1 MRDIRK
7 LFIGKLKQGP
17 HRTLDKDDLDGLL
30 PCFELDVPGR
40 VLFGPLVDF
49 SILCCGDWA
58 AHKRQGETGVRDTK
72 NRSSRRKRSSSWSDD
87 DEGSEG
93 PKMEAELQVRMARV
107 AYKARMD
114 AKKLTDE
121 FKSYDKGKDGSVTVK
136 DFKRVLEQALDL
148 STEDLSKSELK
159 GLVKRF
165 DPCDNDQIDYA
176 IFVNWLTVE
185 DQLPAVEKRVG
196 RCLQA
201 LQDRGTDLARRTFR
215 IQDRDKRGTITRAA
229 FKEALDVLQLPVCDF
244 EMLAITRK
252 FTDQD
257 TNEVNYREFLRLVR
271 LAPGGGNLGAE
282 AKFEDHDALI
292 TRNARH
298 VMYEWYRKKDK
309 GKWRQLRTL
318 FQQQDKDKNGKVT
331 PRSFEKVLGRVK
343 LKLSKDDLKNLTL
356 CLDLDDDGA
365 VYYEIFVDMVMNEP
379 ERPGDE
385 LGAMHKRV
393 TAQLR
398 EQRYSGREAG
408 RDIANAFRRQDP
420 DESGKVTN
428 IQFKRAC
435 VDRLGLTISPMDM
448 SSICERFD
456 LDGRGTFVDYESF
469 AKWATAGADIDLVE
483 RKVGAGLRV
492 IKTVGRSYR
501 RAFEKREEAKISG
514 IITNTNFEDAVNALG
529 LAVSE
534 GEVRALSSKYQDRLD
549 RINWKGML
557 RWRAPQFEFHPATAN
572 ATATAAQPFAESLT
586 LPTPPIPPTAD
597 VVAACKHAA
606 KSMKRGGLGR
616 SGLNGDYDGDDV
628 DPNDVTAL
636 ARRLREGIRDWADQH
651 PGELPGL
658 FYRLDLD
665 GRSG

>member
-1 MRDIRK
+1 M
-7 LFIGKLKQGP
+7 
-17 HRTLDKDDLDGLL
+17 
-30 PCFELDVPGR
+30 CE
-40 VLFGPLVDF
+40 
-49 SILCCGDWA
+49 
-58 AHKRQGETGVRDTK
+58 
-72 NRSSRRKRSSSWSDD
+72 
-87 DEGSEG
+87 
-93 PKMEAELQVRMARV
+93 
-107 AYKARMD
+107 Y
-114 AKKLTDE
+114 
-121 FKSYDKGKDGSVTVK
+121 
-136 DFKRVLEQALDL
+136 
-148 STEDLSKSELK
+148 ST
-159 GLVKRF
+159 
-165 DPCDNDQIDYA
+165 PY
-176 IFVNWLTVE
+176 
-185 DQLPAVEKRVG
+185 
-196 RCLQA
+196 
-201 LQDRGTDLARRTFR
+201 
-215 IQDRDKRGTITRAA
+215 
-229 FKEALDVLQLPVCDF
+229 
-244 EMLAITRK
+244 
-252 FTDQD
+252 DQD

-271 LAPGGGNLGAE
+271 LVPGGGNLGAE

-318 FQQQDKDKNGKVT
+318 FQQQDKEKNGKVT

-420 DESGKVTN
+420 DESGKVAN
-428 IQFKRAC
+428 LQFKRAC
-435 VDRLGLTISPMDM
+435 VDRLGLTLNPVDM

-501 RAFEKREEAKISG
+501 RAFEKREETKISG

-534 GEVRALSSKYQDRLD
+534 GEVRALSFKYQDRLD
-549 RINWKGML
+549 RINWKGAL
-557 RWRAPQFEFHPATAN
+557 VFPPACFLPAA
-572 ATATAAQPFAESLT
+572 ATGAGAAAQRQ
-586 LPTPPIPPTAD
+586 PPHRSYIDDTTDTTYTTAD
-597 VVAACKHAA
+597 RC
-606 KSMKRGGLGR
+606 GGGMQAR
-616 SGLNGDYDGDDV
+616 RQV
-628 DPNDVTAL
+628 DEARRPRRRTR
-636 ARRLREGIRDWADQH
+636 RRLRRRRRRPERRDRVGQEAEGVDSGLVRPP
-651 PGELPGL
+651 PGRAAWPLLPP
-658 FYRLDLD
+658 
-665 GRSG
+665 